1 MNEIINPAI
10 PLKKVNRKF
19 SLEDKKVLY
28 QQWKMSNQTK
38 HAFCKAQRFT
48 KTSFYKWCQKLE
60 GEEKIEKINRPNH
73 SGAFAPV
80 IHRKK
85 ILVEKGLEAP
95 EKISL
100 ELLLP
105 NQIMIK
111 LQLPLNQVN
120 HLIQEWCDA
129 ATIVR

>member
-48 KTSFYKWCQKLE
+48 KTSFYKWCQKFIQMMTSSFPR
-60 GEEKIEKINRPNH
+60 GNIFSCTIGRRPF
-73 SGAFAPV
+73 S
-80 IHRKK
+80 
-85 ILVEKGLEAP
+85 
-95 EKISL
+95 
-100 ELLLP
+100 
-105 NQIMIK
+105 
-111 LQLPLNQVN
+111 
-120 HLIQEWCDA
+120 
-129 ATIVR
+129 